1 MNPHTQPSRT
11 VTPPPTSPEFARTI
25 AAAFPGTAPSLLGA
39 GEAFAA
45 WLLAPTPRNQTTNQP
60 NNQTT
65 TARAPY
71 PSASP
76 SPGNRPTR
84 QVLRVQAGEGR
95 CPLTAEAAALK
106 LLDGKG
112 APALHE
118 YRETS
123 ATSEIGL
130 PYLLLDYVPGR
141 VLPPQSWNR
150 EMLTAYM
157 RMLAALHRVSGAP
170 RGGADAAIGAPPA
183 PERQPYSLAAA
194 FAASL
199 TYWESTHPQVVQENA
214 PIISTAKRVIAGS
227 EPYFT
232 GERGPL
238 PRIALCHG
246 DACATNVLW
255 PDPTPAETTVSSVS
269 VPDQAELA
277 TTSAPI
283 PALIDF
289 EWAMFDDV
297 ARDLAILAGP
307 VYGGPWYVPLPWES
321 LAELVGIYVA
331 ECRRLRPDDDPEDTA
346 ALMARIRGRLALE
359 RTDML
364 LHLSAKAEVDAISK
378 ENGGSPLAT
387 LRQTLT
393 HWLG

>member
-1 MNPHTQPSRT
+1 MNPHTQPSRA

-25 AAAFPGTAPSLLGA
+25 AAAFPGAAPSLLGA

-60 NNQTT
+60 NNQPTA
-65 TARAPY
+65 ARAPY

-112 APALHE
+112 APTLHE

-130 PYLLLDYVPGR
+130 PYLRLDYVPGH

-183 PERQPYSLAAA
+183 PERQPYSLAAT
-194 FAASL
+194 FTESL
-199 TYWESTHPQVVQENA
+199 TYWESTHPQVLRENA
-214 PIISTAKRVIAGS
+214 PIISAAKRVIASS

-255 PDPTPAETTVSSVS
+255 PDPTPAETTLSSVS
-269 VPDQAELA
+269 VPEQADHLA
-277 TTSAPI
+277 TYT

-321 LAELVGIYVA
+321 LAELVGVYVA
-331 ECRRLRPDDDPEDTA
+331 ECRRLRPDDEPEDAA

>member
-1 MNPHTQPSRT
+1 MNPHTQPSRA
-11 VTPPPTSPEFARTI
+11 VTPPPTSPEFAHTI
-25 AAAFPGTAPSLLGA
+25 TAAFPGTSPSLLGA

-71 PSASP
+71 PSAIP
-76 SPGNRPTR
+76 SPGNRPAR

-95 CPLTAEAAALK
+95 CSLTAEAAALK

-123 ATSEIGL
+123 AASEIGL
-130 PYLLLDYVPGR
+130 PYLRLDYVPGR

-150 EMLTAYM
+150 KMLASYM

-194 FAASL
+194 FAESL

-214 PIISTAKRVIAGS
+214 PIITATKRVIASS

-255 PDPTPAETTVSSVS
+255 PDPTPAETTLSSVS

-331 ECRRLRPDDDPEDTA
+331 ECRRLRPDDEPEDAA

-364 LHLSAKAEVDAISK
+364 LHLSAKSELNGTSK
-378 ENGGSPLAT
+378 ENSGSPLAT
-387 LRQTLT
+387 LRQTLM

>member
-1 MNPHTQPSRT
+1 MNRHTQPSPALM
-11 VTPPPTSPEFARTI
+11 PPPTSPEFARTI
-25 AAAFPGTAPSLLGA
+25 AAAFPGTSPSLLGA

-45 WLLAPTPRNQTTNQP
+45 WLLEPAPQNQITNRP
-60 NNQTT
+60 NNQTS
-65 TARAPY
+65 TAPT
-71 PSASP
+71 PSPSTSP
-76 SPGNRPTR
+76 SPENHPAR
-84 QVLRVQAGEGR
+84 QVLRVRAGEGR

-106 LLDGKG
+106 MLHGKG
-112 APALHE
+112 APALYE

-123 ATSEIGL
+123 ATSEIGH
-130 PYLLLDYVPGR
+130 PYLRLDYVPGR

-150 EMLTAYM
+150 EMLDSYM
-157 RMLAALHRVSGAP
+157 RLLAGLHRITGAP
-170 RGGADAAIGAPPA
+170 RGGADAAADASPA
-183 PERQPYSLAAA
+183 PERQTYSLAAA
-194 FAASL
+194 FAESL
-199 TYWESTHPQVVQENA
+199 AYWESTHPQVVRENA
-214 PIISTAKRVIAGS
+214 PIITAAERVIANS

-232 GERGPL
+232 GERGQL

-255 PDPTPAETTVSSVS
+255 RDPAPTETGLSSAPA
-269 VPDQAELA
+269 PDQAERA
-277 TTSAPI
+277 TTSAPT

-321 LAELVGIYVA
+321 LAELVGVYVA
-331 ECRRLRPDDDPEDTA
+331 ECRRLRPDDEPEDAT

-364 LHLSAKAEVDAISK
+364 LHLSAKAKSGEGPTLI
-378 ENGGSPLAT
+378 T
-387 LRQTLT
+387 LRRTLT
-393 HWLG
+393 AWLK